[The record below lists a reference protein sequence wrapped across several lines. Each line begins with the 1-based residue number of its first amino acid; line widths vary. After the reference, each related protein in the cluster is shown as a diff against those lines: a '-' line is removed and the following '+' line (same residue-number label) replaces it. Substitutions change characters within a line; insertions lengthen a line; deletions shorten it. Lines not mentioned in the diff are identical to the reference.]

1 MSLRRQHP
9 WMLANISA
17 RTLFWAG
24 MCVLPAYLLQEN
36 LPVRLGQVILFGGLA
51 RLAGKRLQ
59 WLYFGSI
66 IVTITLFHVIV
77 PSGAVLVEVAGFRV
91 TAGALRTGV
100 FKALT
105 IVGMVFVSL
114 VAVRA
119 DLRLPGRLGALAG
132 KIFWAFEQIME
143 RREELSL
150 RRPVESVDRFL
161 DDLYGQLVSMEEGV
175 SDTVERK
182 ETARRTT
189 RRGRVIVSAVVGV
202 QWFLLVM
209 PFR

>member
-1 MSLRRQHP
+1 MSLRHQHP

-17 RTLFWAG
+17 RSLFWAG
-24 MCVLPAYLLQEN
+24 MLVLPAYLLQQD
-36 LPVRLGQVILFGGLA
+36 LVVRLVQVVLFGGLA

-66 IVTITLFHVIV
+66 IVTITIFHVIV
-77 PSGAVLVEVAGFRV
+77 PSGEVLAEVAGFRI

-119 DLRLPGRLGALAG
+119 DLRLPGRLGELAG

-143 RREELSL
+143 RRDELSL
-150 RRPVESVDRFL
+150 RRPFESVDRFL
-161 DDLYGQLVSMEEGV
+161 DHLYGELVSMG
-175 SDTVERK
+175 SGIADTAERK
-182 ETARRTT
+182 ETARRSTGLGMAT
-189 RRGRVIVSAVVGV
+189 VGSIVTA
-202 QWFLLVM
+202 QWLLLV
-209 PFR
+209 PSFL